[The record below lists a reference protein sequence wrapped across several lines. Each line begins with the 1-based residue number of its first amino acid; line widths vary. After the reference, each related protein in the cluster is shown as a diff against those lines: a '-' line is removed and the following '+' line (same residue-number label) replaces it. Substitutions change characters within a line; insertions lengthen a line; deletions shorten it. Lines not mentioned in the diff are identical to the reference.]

1 MISEQTKIAK
11 WISPRLPENI
21 DSGILREVALRLYST
36 LSDLPIDLPSEG
48 VDRRYLKNTIS
59 WLAQE
64 RHLQADLEVDVWIDE
79 FLRNE
84 SQTDLDIART
94 LLQAAPNH
102 QT

>member
-36 LSDLPIDLPSEG
+36 LSDLPIDLQSEV

-64 RHLQADLEVDVWIDE
+64 RRLQADLDVDVWIDE
-79 FLRNE
+79 FLSDE
-84 SQTDLDIART
+84 SQTNLAIART
-94 LLQAAPNH
+94 LLQAAPDH
-102 QT
+102 